1 MKIIV
6 TGSLGNISRPLV
18 EELIRKNH
26 YVTVISSRPERASE
40 IERLGATPAIG
51 RMEDAVF
58 LAETFAGADIVYAME
73 ALNHKV
79 FFDHSLDFID
89 ANVRIAAAYR
99 EAIEKSGIRKVIHL
113 SSIGAHMAE
122 GNGILKFHYEAEKIL
137 NSLPDTVAIKFMR
150 PVGFYYNLFNFIP
163 TIQSKNAIIQNY
175 GGNDRE
181 PWVSTQDI
189 ASVIAE
195 EMEKPFT
202 GREIR
207 YIAGDEISPDEI
219 AATLGRAI
227 GKPDLQWITISD
239 EELLD
244 QLVAAGMNP
253 ETARGFTEM
262 NKARRGGVLYEDYHK
277 HRPVLGKIKVKDFAE
292 DFARAYFNR

>member
-6 TGSLGNISRPLV
+6 TGSLGNISRPLA

-26 YVTVISSRPERASE
+26 HITVISSRPERAPE
-40 IERLGATPAIG
+40 IEALGAIPAIG

-113 SSIGAHMAE
+113 SSIGAHMEE

-137 NSLPDTVAIKFMR
+137 NSLPDTVTIKFMR

-195 EMEKPFT
+195 EMEKPFK

-219 AATLGRAI
+219 AATLGKAI

-244 QLVAAGMNP
+244 QLVTAGMNP

-262 NKARRGGVLYEDYHK
+262 NKARRGGVLYEDYYK
-277 HRPVLGKIKVKDFAE
+277 HRPVLGKIKVKDFAG

>member
-18 EELIRKNH
+18 EELIKKNH
-26 YVTVISSRPERASE
+26 HVTVISSKSERASE
-40 IERLGATPAIG
+40 IEALGATPAIG
-51 RMEDAVF
+51 RMEDAGF

-89 ANVRIAAAYR
+89 ANMRIAAAYR

-219 AATLGRAI
+219 AATLGKAI

-244 QLVAAGMNP
+244 QLVTAGMNP
-253 ETARGFTEM
+253 ETARGFAEM